1 MSTNPLSF
9 TVVPR
14 GIACGL
20 AFLLVATAVALAA
33 EPPPAKPTGSDT
45 KTADADTKAT
55 GSDAKAADANPENDL
70 ARKAEIMSGP
80 RWRRAVFELGEWL
93 SSQQIYTPQ
102 EVNRIKADFNRRVAG
117 MSSYE
122 LEYLLDDLDAKFK
135 VLETPEAR
143 DAKAWLGQYLSV
155 MSDQRRAEA
164 LRDVPDVVTMTASQL
179 QQEINRIE
187 QKRVSLA
194 QRQQAFD
201 ESRNMLVQQ
210 AQDNREQTA
219 AAAAAAMAQTRS
231 SASFSPYRSGGSG
244 GGGGGGGKPPFSD
257 VKGSGMTV
265 SAGPFGAYVSFSVG
279 AF

>member
-1 MSTNPLSF
+1 MKLLSLVRV
-9 TVVPR
+9 TIGVL
-14 GIACGL
+14 CLTL
-20 AFLLVATAVALAA
+20 AVDSVAA
-33 EPPPAKPTGSDT
+33 EPSADKQAAKQPDAGSP
-45 KTADADTKAT
+45 
-55 GSDAKAADANPENDL
+55 GDL

-93 SSQQIYTPQ
+93 ASQQIYTPQ

-143 DAKAWLGQYLSV
+143 DAKAWLGQYLAV

-164 LRDVPDVVTMTASQL
+164 LRDVPDVVTMSASQL
-179 QQEINRIE
+179 QQEVNRIE
-187 QKRVSLA
+187 QKRVTLQ

-201 ESRNMLVQQ
+201 QTRDLRVQLAEDSR
-210 AQDNREQTA
+210 RQTA
-219 AAAAAAMAQTRS
+219 AAAAAAMAQTQS
-231 SASFSPYRSGGSG
+231 SASFSPYSSG
-244 GGGGGGGKPPFSD
+244 GGGGAGGQPPFSD
-257 VKGSGMTV
+257 VKGSGMSV
-265 SAGPFGAYVSFSVG
+265 GVGPFGAYVGFSVG

>member
-1 MSTNPLSF
+1 MAAA
-9 TVVPR
+9 
-14 GIACGL
+14 G
-20 AFLLVATAVALAA
+20 ALAA
-33 EPPPAKPTGSDT
+33 DPPTG
-45 KTADADTKAT
+45 KPA
-55 GSDAKAADANPENDL
+55 AADVNPEGDR

-143 DAKAWLGQYLSV
+143 DAKAWLGQYLTV

-164 LRDVPDVVTMTASQL
+164 LRDVPDVVTMTAAQL

-187 QKRVSLA
+187 QKRVSLQ

-201 ESRNMLVQQ
+201 QTRDLRVQV
-210 AQDNREQTA
+210 ADDGRRQTA
-219 AAAAAAMAQTRS
+219 AAAAAAMAQTQAI
-231 SASFSPYRSGGSG
+231 ASFSPYRSGGG
-244 GGGGGGGKPPFSD
+244 GGAGGQPPFSD
-257 VKGSGMTV
+257 VKGSGM
-265 SAGPFGAYVSFSVG
+265 SIGAGPFGAYVSFSVG

>member
-1 MSTNPLSF
+1 MTTF
-9 TVVPR
+9 TVSSLMVRAGVWP
-14 GIACGL
+14 ILLC
-20 AFLLVATAVALAA
+20 LLVAAPAFSAD
-33 EPPPAKPTGSDT
+33 PPATQP
-45 KTADADTKAT
+45 AP
-55 GSDAKAADANPENDL
+55 SDAKQEEAGSAGDL

-80 RWRRAVFELGEWL
+80 RWRRAIFELGEWL

-135 VLETPEAR
+135 VMETPEAR
-143 DAKAWLGQYLSV
+143 DAKAWLGQYLAV

-164 LRDVPDVVTMTASQL
+164 LRGVPDVVTMSASQL

-187 QKRVSLA
+187 QKRVSLQ

-201 ESRNMLVQQ
+201 QTREMRVQL
-210 AQDNREQTA
+210 AEDNRRQTA
-219 AAAAAAMAQTRS
+219 SAAAAAMAQTRS
-231 SASFSPYRSGGSG
+231 SASFSPYSG
-244 GGGGGGGKPPFSD
+244 GGGGGAGGKPPFSD
-257 VKGSGMTV
+257 VKGSGM
-265 SAGPFGAYVSFSVG
+265 SIGAGPFGAYVSFSVG

>member
-1 MSTNPLSF
+1 MTPSTDSS
-9 TVVPR
+9 TVLRARVA
-14 GIACGL
+14 GSLLC
-20 AFLLVATAVALAA
+20 LLVVSTAVAA
-33 EPPPAKPTGSDT
+33 EPPAKQPT
-45 KTADADTKAT
+45 A
-55 GSDAKAADANPENDL
+55 SDAKQEEPGSAGDL

-80 RWRRAVFELGEWL
+80 RWRRAIFELGEWL

-135 VLETPEAR
+135 VMETPEAR
-143 DAKAWLGQYLSV
+143 DAKAWLGQYLAV

-164 LRDVPDVVTMTASQL
+164 LRDVPDVVTMSASQL

-187 QKRVSLA
+187 QKRASLQ

-201 ESRNMLVQQ
+201 QTRDMRVQL
-210 AQDNREQTA
+210 AEDNRRQTA
-219 AAAAAAMAQTRS
+219 SAAAAAMAQTRA
-231 SASFSPYRSGGSG
+231 SASFSPYSG
-244 GGGGGGGKPPFSD
+244 GGGGGAGGKPPFSD
-257 VKGSGMTV
+257 VKGSGMNV
-265 SAGPFGAYVSFSVG
+265 GVGPFGAYVSFSVG